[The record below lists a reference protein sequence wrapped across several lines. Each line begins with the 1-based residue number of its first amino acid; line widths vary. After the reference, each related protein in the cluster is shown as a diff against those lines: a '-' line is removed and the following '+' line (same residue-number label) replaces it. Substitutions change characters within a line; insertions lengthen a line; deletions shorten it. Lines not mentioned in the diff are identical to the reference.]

1 MKAGGCKFWAW
12 YDDEPTPFLRQVV
25 LDLRDTV
32 RALRKE
38 NHELRAL
45 RNQNNEQDL
54 SVAESRHG
62 ERDVAVVGLAGRV
75 AQLEKERRLFFVLLV
90 VFVMMLVRVLIRE
103 CN

>member
-1 MKAGGCKFWAW
+1 M
-12 YDDEPTPFLRQVV
+12 

-38 NHELRAL
+38 NRELRVL

-75 AQLEKERRLFFVLLV
+75 AQLEKERRIFFVLLV